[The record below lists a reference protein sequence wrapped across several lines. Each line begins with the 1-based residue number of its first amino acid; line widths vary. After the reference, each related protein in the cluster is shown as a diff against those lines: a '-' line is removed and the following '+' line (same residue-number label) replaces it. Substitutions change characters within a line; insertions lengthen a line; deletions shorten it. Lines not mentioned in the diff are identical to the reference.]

1 MTGDVGGD
9 ASDRGR
15 PRAGPVA
22 GADGCKAGWVVVTVD
37 DAGAPDGDRPY
48 PPLTVVPALD
58 ELVADVA
65 SGRLAALAVDM
76 PIGLSSREPR
86 ACDQQAR
93 RMLGPRRASVF
104 PAPVRAVLGARTYA
118 EALARSRAAS
128 GRGLPAQAW
137 NLVPKVT
144 ELDRLVRPELQDR
157 LVEAHPELAFA
168 HLAGAPALH
177 PKRTPEGRAERQMLL
192 ARAGLG
198 DVAQVRALGAAPD
211 DVLDAAVLALTARRL
226 RDGVAVRLGDGTR
239 DARGLRM
246 EVAY

>member
-1 MTGDVGGD
+1 MSDDPDDGPD
-9 ASDRGR
+9 ADAV
-15 PRAGPVA
+15 PHEGPVA
-22 GADGCKAGWVVVTVD
+22 GADGCKAGWVVVTLD
-37 DAGAPDGDRPY
+37 DHVGPDGTRRY
-48 PPLTVVPALD
+48 PTLTVVPSLD
-58 ELVADVA
+58 DLVADVA
-65 SGRLAALAVDM
+65 SGTLSALAVDM

-144 ELDRLVRPELQDR
+144 ELDRLIRPELQDR
-157 LVEAHPELAFA
+157 VVEASPELAFA
-168 HLAGAPALH
+168 HLAGAPAVH

-192 ARAGLG
+192 TSIGLG
-198 DVAQVRALGAAPD
+198 DIAQVRALGAAPD

-226 RDGVAVRLGDGTR
+226 RDGVAVRLGDGSR

-246 EVAY
+246 EVVY